1 MIIDTSKTPHVT
13 TTYKTTATFR
23 WDGDDLIL
31 DSTEVFKSGVMWK
44 YFGWVFEL
52 ALHMEWL
59 TANTQ
64 HSYTPGYYTKGPN
77 LLLER
82 FDKDAVMPDYTQ
94 ELFRDGSVFENEPND
109 FSDGPVAVV
118 TEGAGW
124 SSLYQGAHLMVMA
137 KAFNWCFVR
146 LNEAF
151 AKFKHNPLAVQTI
164 EHPLFVCVNLVE
176 SQWLE
181 ESYDE
186 LLRTVPYKSGGA

>member
-1 MIIDTSKTPHVT
+1 
-13 TTYKTTATFR
+13 
-23 WDGDDLIL
+23 
-31 DSTEVFKSGVMWK
+31 
-44 YFGWVFEL
+44 
-52 ALHMEWL
+52 MEWL

-64 HSYTPGYYTKGPN
+64 HPYTPGYYTKGPN

-82 FDKDAVMPDYTQ
+82 FDKDAMMPDYMQ
-94 ELFRDGSVFENEPND
+94 ELFRDGSVFENEPNN
-109 FSDGPVAVV
+109 FSDGPVAVI

-137 KAFNWCFVR
+137 KAFNWRFVR

-164 EHPLFVCVNLVE
+164 EHPLFVYVNLVE

-186 LLRTVPYKSGGA
+186 LLQTVPYKSGGAWWEPQQVHYHRLCGSKIETVHVRVNEVESRPVAFPKDKTSTLCLHFCRRK